1 MSYGVPIFSINMVL
15 ILSDYMDVQADP
27 GLGWLLMSYGKLEAH
42 IIICKVG
49 NEPLIAYTNSK
60 LNIAPDKRG

>member
-27 GLGWLLMSYGKLEAH
+27 GLGWLL
-42 IIICKVG
+42 
-49 NEPLIAYTNSK
+49 NNNS
-60 LNIAPDKRG
+60 P